1 MRVSFRPEGEIVL
14 RSLTVVQDDKRTA
27 RELKVMLEIIVLIEF
42 IVAFL
47 MGLAACCF
55 LFWGILDGAFDNLEE
70 IKHRILEI
78 EKNEP

>member
-1 MRVSFRPEGEIVL
+1 
-14 RSLTVVQDDKRTA
+14 
-27 RELKVMLEIIVLIEF
+27 MLEIITLIEF

-55 LFWGILDGAFDNLEE
+55 LFWGILDGAFTNVED

-78 EKNEP
+78 EDDDR

>member
-1 MRVSFRPEGEIVL
+1 
-14 RSLTVVQDDKRTA
+14 
-27 RELKVMLEIIVLIEF
+27 MLELITLVEF

-55 LFWGILDGAFDNLEE
+55 LFWGILDEAFTNLEE

-78 EKNEP
+78 ESDER

>member
-1 MRVSFRPEGEIVL
+1 
-14 RSLTVVQDDKRTA
+14 
-27 RELKVMLEIIVLIEF
+27 MLELITLIEF

-55 LFWGILDGAFDNLEE
+55 LFWGILVGAFDNLED

-78 EKNEP
+78 EKDEP

>member
-1 MRVSFRPEGEIVL
+1 
-14 RSLTVVQDDKRTA
+14 
-27 RELKVMLEIIVLIEF
+27 MLEIIVLIEF
-42 IVAFL
+42 TVAFL

>member
-1 MRVSFRPEGEIVL
+1 
-14 RSLTVVQDDKRTA
+14 
-27 RELKVMLEIIVLIEF
+27 MLETITLVEF

-55 LFWGILDGAFDNLEE
+55 LFWGILTGAFNNIEE

-78 EKNEP
+78 ENDER

>member
-1 MRVSFRPEGEIVL
+1 
-14 RSLTVVQDDKRTA
+14 
-27 RELKVMLEIIVLIEF
+27 MLEIITLIEF

-55 LFWGILDGAFDNLEE
+55 LFWGILDGEFTNVED

-78 EKNEP
+78 EDDDR

>member
-1 MRVSFRPEGEIVL
+1 
-14 RSLTVVQDDKRTA
+14 
-27 RELKVMLEIIVLIEF
+27 MLEIITLIEF

-55 LFWGILDGAFDNLEE
+55 LFWGILTGAFNNIEE

-78 EKNEP
+78 ENDER

>member
-1 MRVSFRPEGEIVL
+1 MTG
-14 RSLTVVQDDKRTA
+14 A
-27 RELKVMLEIIVLIEF
+27 RLLHSAAGGTMLEVIMLVEF

-70 IKHRILEI
+70 IKQRVLEI
-78 EKNEP
+78 ENDER

>member
-1 MRVSFRPEGEIVL
+1 L
-14 RSLTVVQDDKRTA
+14 YKRAGVKT
-27 RELKVMLEIIVLIEF
+27 MLELITLIEF

-55 LFWGILDGAFDNLEE
+55 LFWGILDGAFNNLEE

-78 EKNEP
+78 ENDGK

>member
-1 MRVSFRPEGEIVL
+1 
-14 RSLTVVQDDKRTA
+14 
-27 RELKVMLEIIVLIEF
+27 MLELITLIEF

-55 LFWGILDGAFDNLEE
+55 LFWGIFDGAFDNLED

-78 EKNEP
+78 EKDEP